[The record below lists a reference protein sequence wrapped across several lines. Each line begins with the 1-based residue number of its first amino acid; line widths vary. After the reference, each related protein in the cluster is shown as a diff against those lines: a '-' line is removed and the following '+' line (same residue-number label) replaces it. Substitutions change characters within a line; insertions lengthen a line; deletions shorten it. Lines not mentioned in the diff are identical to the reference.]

1 MDPVDDD
8 IIGLTEIT
16 EIFLNI
22 SPSRLRFAQS
32 GWANSSRKRPALN
45 QRISNLILVAE
56 L

>member
-1 MDPVDDD
+1 MTMDPVDDD

-16 EIFLNI
+16 EIYKTSALN
-22 SPSRLRFAQS
+22 AC
-32 GWANSSRKRPALN
+32 ANSSRKRPALN